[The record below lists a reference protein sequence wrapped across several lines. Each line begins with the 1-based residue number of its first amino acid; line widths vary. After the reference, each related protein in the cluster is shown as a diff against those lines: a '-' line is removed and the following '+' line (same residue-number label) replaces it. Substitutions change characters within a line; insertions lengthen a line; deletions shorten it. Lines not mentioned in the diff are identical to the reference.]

1 MPVQRSTVGW
11 PLTPVARLSSR
22 RSSHRTLWLGFAFA
36 SPFIVGFLF
45 LFAYPIAASAYYSFT
60 DFNLFQSPT
69 WVGWDNY
76 AQMFENPTFW
86 QSLGNT
92 LYLTVVGVPLAIVIS
107 LAGAH
112 LLNFPVRGQPLY
124 RALVYLPSIV
134 PIVVGGYLW
143 RWLLNTQYGFFNYIL
158 SWFGIDGPAWLTDAD
173 WTRPAILL
181 MSFWTVG
188 GTTIIYLA
196 ALKDVPQQLYEAAEL
211 DGAGAWRKFLNV
223 TWPMISPVTLFQV
236 IVTLIA
242 FLQIFTQPFI
252 LSQQRLN
259 TPSAG
264 PDGSMLTFAM
274 SLYQNAFVFLK
285 MGYASG
291 MAWILFLVTLTI
303 TLVVLATSRKWVH
316 DGSS

>member
-1 MPVQRSTVGW
+1 MRRSAFGRTVTP
-11 PLTPVARLSSR
+11 PLRKPSR
-22 RSSHRTLWLGFAFA
+22 RSSRRVLWLGIAFA
-36 SPFIVGFLF
+36 SPFIVGFIL

-60 DFNLFQSPT
+60 DFNLFQAPK
-69 WVGWDNY
+69 WVGLDNY
-76 AQMFENPTFW
+76 SQMFSNPAFW

-92 LYLTVVGVPLAIVIS
+92 TYLTIIGVPLAIIIS

-112 LLNFPVRGQPLY
+112 LLNFPVKGQPLY

-143 RWLLNTQYGFFNYIL
+143 RWLLNTQYGFLNLFL
-158 SWFGIDGPAWLTDAD
+158 SWFGVDGPAWLQEPD
-173 WTRPAILL
+173 WTKPAILL

-196 ALKDVPQQLYEAAEL
+196 ALKDVPRDLYEAAEL
-211 DGAGAWRKFLNV
+211 DGANAWRRFLNV

-291 MAWILFLVTLTI
+291 MAWILFLLTLVI
-303 TLVVLATSRKWVH
+303 TLIVLATSRKWVH
-316 DGSS
+316 DGSN